1 MNTNCTLKCGF
12 QITLNKRSGLWNSL
26 RRQPTRLLS
35 AKSCQR
41 VPLLKPN
48 SRKYAVPI
56 CQVSRSRW
64 LSSEAGKIDAA
75 AATVGVEQTTSAA
88 AAAAAIPAI
97 PPAPTAVPVESF
109 VQSLADDTVPT
120 LQSVG
125 LGGWSPSGIVQQL
138 LDFLHAST
146 GLPWWATIAVSTV
159 VVKVCLLPLVL
170 KGQRNSIHMNNNLPQ
185 MQHLQAKMTEA
196 RNTGNQLEAARIA
209 NELMVFMKE
218 KKINPLKSMIIPLAQ
233 APVFISFFFAL
244 RGMANLP
251 MESFK
256 TGGMLWF
263 TDLTVADPYYL
274 LPLITSVSLF
284 CTLELGAESG
294 VRNDNLQ
301 WTKYVFRCLPVVIF
315 PVTMNFPSALLCY
328 WVTSNLF
335 TLCQVGVL
343 RIEAVRKRLNMPVL
357 VKHQKSELALS
368 KKGFVEGVK
377 ESFTNTRIAREL
389 EERSRADE
397 IRFKK
402 AGIGPVVKTYTYDPT
417 KQAFA
422 RGAGS
427 SQKVNG

>member
-1 MNTNCTLKCGF
+1 MNTNCSLKYGV
-12 QITLNKRSGLWNSL
+12 QITLSKRSGLWNSL
-26 RRQPTRLLS
+26 RCQPARLLS

-48 SRKYAVPI
+48 SRKYAPPI
-56 CQVSRSRW
+56 YQVSRSRW
-64 LSSEAGKIDAA
+64 LSSEAGRINAA
-75 AATVGVEQTTSAA
+75 AATVGEQTTNAA
-88 AAAAAIPAI
+88 AEAIPAV
-97 PPAPTAVPVESF
+97 PPAPTVVPVESF
-109 VQSLADDTVPT
+109 VESLADDAVPT

-146 GLPWWATIAVSTV
+146 GLPWWATIAISTV
-159 VVKVCLLPLVL
+159 VVKICLLPLVI
-170 KGQRNSIHMNNNLPQ
+170 KGQRNSIHMNNHLPQ

-196 RNTGNQLEAARIA
+196 RNMGNQLEAARIA
-209 NELMVFMKE
+209 NDLMVFMKE
-218 KKINPLKSMIIPLAQ
+218 KNVNPLKSMIIPMAQ

-274 LPLITSVSLF
+274 LPLITCVSLF

-301 WTKYVFRCLPVVIF
+301 WTRYVFRGLPVVIF
-315 PVTMNFPSALLCY
+315 PITMNFPSALLCY
-328 WVTSNLF
+328 WVTSNVF

-343 RIEAVRKRLNMPVL
+343 RIPAVRKRLNIPVL
-357 VKHQKSELALS
+357 VKHQKSELTLS
-368 KKGFVEGVK
+368 KKGFIEGVK

-389 EERSRADE
+389 EERARTDE
-397 IRFKK
+397 MRFKK

-417 KQAFA
+417 KQALA
-422 RGAGS
+422 KGAGS
-427 SQKVNG
+427 SQKING

>member
-1 MNTNCTLKCGF
+1 MSTNCTLKCGI
-12 QITLNKRSGLWNSL
+12 QITLNKRSGLWSSF
-26 RRQPTRLLS
+26 RRQPARLLS

-48 SRKYAVPI
+48 NRKYASPI

-64 LSSEAGKIDAA
+64 LSSEAGKIDAV

-88 AAAAAIPAI
+88 AAIPAV
-97 PPAPTAVPVESF
+97 PPAPTVVPVESF
-109 VQSLADDTVPT
+109 VETLADDVVPT

-138 LDFLHAST
+138 LDFLHTST
-146 GLPWWATIAVSTV
+146 GLPWWATIAISTV
-159 VVKVCLLPLVL
+159 VVKVCLVPLVI

-196 RNTGNQLEAARIA
+196 RTMGNQLEAARLG

-218 KKINPLKSMIIPLAQ
+218 KNVNPLKSMIIPMAQ

-263 TDLTVADPYYL
+263 TDLTVPDPYCL

-294 VRNDNLQ
+294 VRTDNLQ
-301 WTKYVFRCLPVVIF
+301 WTRYVFRAIPVAIF
-315 PVTMNFPSALLCY
+315 PLTMNFPTALLCY

-343 RIEAVRKRLNMPVL
+343 RIEAVRKRLNIPAL

-377 ESFTNTRIAREL
+377 ESFTNTRIAREI

-427 SQKVNG
+427 SEKVKG

>member
-1 MNTNCTLKCGF
+1 MNTNCTLKYGI
-12 QITLNKRSGLWNSL
+12 QITLKKRSGLWNSL
-26 RRQPTRLLS
+26 RRQPARLLS

-41 VPLLKPN
+41 VPLLKAN
-48 SRKYAVPI
+48 SRKYPPPI
-56 CQVSRSRW
+56 FQVSQNRW
-64 LSSEAGKIDAA
+64 LSSEAGKINAA
-75 AATVGVEQTTSAA
+75 AATFGEQTTNAVA
-88 AAAAAIPAI
+88 EAIPAI
-97 PPAPTAVPVESF
+97 PPAPTVVPVESF
-109 VQSLADDTVPT
+109 VESLADDAVPT

-125 LGGWSPSGIVQQL
+125 LGGWSPSGMVQQL
-138 LDFLHAST
+138 LDILHAST
-146 GLPWWATIAVSTV
+146 GLPWWATIAISTM
-159 VVKVCLLPLVL
+159 VVKICLLPLTI
-170 KGQRNSIHMNNNLPQ
+170 KGQKSSIHMNNHLPQ

-209 NELMVFMKE
+209 NELVVFMKE
-218 KKINPLKSMIIPLAQ
+218 KNVNPLKSMIIPMAQ

-301 WTKYVFRCLPVVIF
+301 WTRYIFRCLPLVIF

-343 RIEAVRKRLNMPVL
+343 RIPAVRNRLNIPAL
-357 VKHQKSELALS
+357 VKHQKSELTLS

-377 ESFTNTRIAREL
+377 ESFTNSRIAREL

-402 AGIGPVVKTYTYDPT
+402 SGIGPVVKTYTYDPT
-417 KQAFA
+417 KQALA

-427 SQKVNG
+427 SQKING

>member
-1 MNTNCTLKCGF
+1 MNTNCTLKYGI
-12 QITLNKRSGLWNSL
+12 QITLNKRTGLWNSL
-26 RRQPTRLLS
+26 RRQPARLLS
-35 AKSCQR
+35 AKCCQR

-48 SRKYAVPI
+48 NRKYAPPI
-56 CQVSRSRW
+56 CQVSGSRW
-64 LSSEAGKIDAA
+64 LSSEAGKIDTV
-75 AATVGVEQTTSAA
+75 AATVGQVEQTTSAA
-88 AAAAAIPAI
+88 AAAIPAV
-97 PPAPTAVPVESF
+97 PPAPTVVPVESF

-146 GLPWWATIAVSTV
+146 GLPWWATIAISTV
-159 VVKVCLLPLVL
+159 VVKVCLLPLVI

-218 KKINPLKSMIIPLAQ
+218 KNINPLKSMIIPMAQ

-294 VRNDNLQ
+294 VRADNLQ
-301 WTKYVFRCLPVVIF
+301 WTRYVFRCLPVVIF
-315 PVTMNFPSALLCY
+315 PITMNFPSALLCY
-328 WVTSNLF
+328 WVTSNMF

-357 VKHQKSELALS
+357 LKHQKSELVLS
-368 KKGFVEGVK
+368 KKGFVEGVR

-389 EERSRADE
+389 EERSRTDE